1 MRLLHTENSEKK
13 TGGKNME
20 NRKKKMST
28 KMIAQIGMLG
38 AIAVVLMLFEVPLPF
53 APPFYKI
60 DLSEVPVLVGSFAMG
75 PVAGVLIELVKILL
89 NFLINGTETAGVGEV
104 ANFFIGISMCVPAA
118 IVYKKMHSKKGAI
131 IGSAVGTIS
140 MTILGCFINA
150 YVMLPTY
157 AAAFEMPIDALVAMG
172 TAVNANITDLFT
184 FVMFAVA
191 PFNLIKG
198 IVVSLIV
205 FLIYKKIKPVL
216 KIAQE

>member
-13 TGGKNME
+13 TGGKKME
-20 NRKKKMST
+20 NKKKKMST

-60 DLSEVPVLVGSFAMG
+60 DLSEVPVLIGSFAMG

-89 NFLINGTETAGVGEV
+89 NFLINGTDTAGVGEV

-118 IVYKKMHSKKGAI
+118 IVYKKMHSKRGAI
-131 IGSAVGTIS
+131 IGSVVGTIA

-157 AAAFEMPIDALVAMG
+157 AAAFEMPIDALVAKG

>member
-1 MRLLHTENSEKK
+1 
-13 TGGKNME
+13 ME
-20 NRKKKMST
+20 NKKKKMST

-60 DLSEVPVLVGSFAMG
+60 DLSEVPVLIGAFAMG
-75 PVAGVLIELVKILL
+75 PMAGTLIELVKILL

-104 ANFFIGISMCVPAA
+104 ANFFIGISMCIPAA

-131 IGSAVGTIS
+131 VGSIVGTIS
-140 MTILGCFINA
+140 MTVLGCFINA

-157 AAAFEMPIDALVAMG
+157 AAAFEMPIDALVALG

-191 PFNLIKG
+191 PFNLVKG

-205 FLIYKKIKPVL
+205 FLIYKKIKPIL
-216 KIAQE
+216 RIAQE